1 MENRRKTTGG
11 GWTEGP
17 IEAGQT
23 LGMPLESVI
32 KRYLGKR
39 NAIVTLLRVRAGIGL
54 TEMAKMIGISEKE
67 LTKIETGDDLVPHQI
82 VPKLARVL
90 AVDLKTLM
98 IALGMLKDAPKRA
111 ASSVESQTL
120 SMAAQYSGPELSKEE
135 KIDLQELF
143 ETIFKQMKKT
153 KGKK

>member
-1 MENRRKTTGG
+1 MENRRKTNEG
-11 GWTEGP
+11 GWAEGP

-67 LTKIETGDDLVPHQI
+67 LTIIEKGDDIVPHQI
-82 VPKLARVL
+82 VPKLAKVL

-98 IALGMLKDAPKRA
+98 IALGMLKGTPKRA
-111 ASSVESQTL
+111 ERLEESQTL
-120 SMAAQYSGPELSKEE
+120 SMAAQYSGPELTKEE
-135 KIDLQELF
+135 KIDMQELF
-143 ETIFKQMKKT
+143 ETILKQMKKA
-153 KGKK
+153 KGKR